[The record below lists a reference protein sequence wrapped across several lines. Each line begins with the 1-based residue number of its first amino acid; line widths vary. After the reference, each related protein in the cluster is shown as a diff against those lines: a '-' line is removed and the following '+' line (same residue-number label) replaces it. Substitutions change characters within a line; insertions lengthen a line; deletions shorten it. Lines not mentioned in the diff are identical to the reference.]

1 MAQYE
6 KLNFV
11 NGYPPALNAATL
23 NHMDDGI
30 ATANEGVTALEETIA
45 NNKKET
51 DTAFATKADKTDVY
65 SINEAD
71 EMFLT
76 RAEARSEYTPKSYSE
91 ALNNTKAN
99 KTEVYTKTESD
110 SLLSDKPD
118 KDSIYT
124 KAEVE
129 ASLKDKAYR
138 AEVNAALEDK
148 ADKTEVDNLNSTKAN
163 INDVYTK
170 TETDSK
176 LSGKLNN
183 SEGSVQRDNI
193 EIGAVG
199 SDEIADFSILPYHLS
214 NGAVTTEKIAD
225 GQITVDKLSDDIYS
239 ANNLIQIQGSG
250 IYEKNG
256 ITVTYDEDNYI
267 CISGTSTAYVSVG
280 IPVIPY
286 KITANKDYIFSTQPD
301 RNNKPDSAISTT
313 NPTVSLIKDSTVITS
328 TTVKGSWEDN
338 SKSINS
344 NVDTEVNKI
353 HIAIATGNQVNINFH
368 IQLEEGTKYTKY
380 TSPTDKSLAIPLGN
394 NSVKTDSIENNAVTF
409 DKLSDDVKHSINND
423 YKMNYLYVDLN
434 YIETDDGFGI
444 TKFNSIIE
452 ANNSIKDN
460 SKTNRYTIL
469 IYPGTYTELQ
479 NLYSGTTDTANL
491 QGIQT
496 KDYVYYEGT
505 QPYNPQSTCIEWD
518 GDFGYDEG
526 ALTSEMA
533 VKKCIFHLT
542 SGLNG
547 MHTHI
552 KNLHLKSK
560 NTRYGLHI
568 ETGGYGRNVEWLF
581 SNCIVEFGGR
591 PDISGD
597 RNAPCCGM
605 GVSPYEKGEFS
616 NCQFVFTDKEG
627 ITPDLVILNCHNN
640 AETTVYT
647 EVRPIKEGSR
657 IIFNSCDF
665 NGYSVKFATTYE
677 QNGTKN
683 IAEFNGCSNYS
694 NITTLPSATYGDNW
708 DVIDSMKDL
717 NYELTDS
724 DKLEIANLVLSQIP
738 TTNGVEY

>member
-1 MAQYE
+1 MLPLLY
-6 KLNFV
+6 K
-11 NGYPPALNAATL
+11 T
-23 NHMDDGI
+23 
-30 ATANEGVTALEETIA
+30 TSRTISIDSM
-45 NNKKET
+45 EYIGRIT
-51 DTAFATKADKTDVY
+51 DCQSCLV
-65 SINEAD
+65 
-71 EMFLT
+71 
-76 RAEARSEYTPKSYSE
+76 
-91 ALNNTKAN
+91 
-99 KTEVYTKTESD
+99 TEVLNGDYLLTAEVKNSD
-110 SLLSDKPD
+110 SLYNK
-118 KDSIYT
+118 IT
-124 KAEVE
+124 VQEFICI
-129 ASLKDKAYR
+129 
-138 AEVNAALEDK
+138 
-148 ADKTEVDNLNSTKAN
+148 KAN
-163 INDVYTK
+163 TIDAPQFFEIYEVVKNI
-170 TETDSK
+170 
-176 LSGKLNN
+176 SGSMFIKAKHIKHCAYNNIMTAGLNN
-183 SEGSVQRDNI
+183 STLMTPSEIWVAASDSPVFENNFIFESDITNRSSVF
-193 EIGAVG
+193 EVG
-199 SDEIADFSILPYHLS
+199 FSRVGTFGEFFEEL
-214 NGAVTTEKIAD
+214 TEKFDGELYWNNFNVKFLKSRGSKKHYTLRFGQNISSLEQTLSTEDIKSHIIAF
-225 GQITVDKLSDDIYS
+225 
-239 ANNLIQIQGSG
+239 A
-250 IYEKNG
+250 
-256 ITVTYDEDNYI
+256 
-267 CISGTSTAYVSVG
+267 
-280 IPVIPY
+280 IPVMPY
-286 KITANKDYIFSTQPD
+286 KITANKDYVFSTQPD

-313 NPTVSLIKDSTVITS
+313 NPTVSLMKDSTVIVS
-328 TTVKGSWEDN
+328 TIVKGSWEDN

-353 HIAIATGNQVNINFH
+353 QITIATGKQVNINFH
-368 IQLEEGTKYTKY
+368 IQLEAGTEYTKY
-380 TSPTDKSLAIPLGN
+380 TSPTNKSLSIPLGN
-394 NSVKTDSIENNAVTF
+394 NSVKTDNIENNAVTF
-409 DKLSDDVKHSINND
+409 DKLSDDVKRSINND

-434 YIETDDGFGI
+434 YTETDDGFGI

-479 NLYSGTTDTANL
+479 NLYSGITDTANL
-491 QGIQT
+491 QGIKT

-518 GDFGYDEG
+518 GAFGYDEG
-526 ALTSEMA
+526 ALTSETA

-568 ETGGYGRNVEWLF
+568 ETGGYGRNVEWQF

-591 PDISGD
+591 PDINGD

-605 GVSPYEKGEFS
+605 GVSPYERGEFS
-616 NCQFVFTDKEG
+616 SCQFVFTDKEG